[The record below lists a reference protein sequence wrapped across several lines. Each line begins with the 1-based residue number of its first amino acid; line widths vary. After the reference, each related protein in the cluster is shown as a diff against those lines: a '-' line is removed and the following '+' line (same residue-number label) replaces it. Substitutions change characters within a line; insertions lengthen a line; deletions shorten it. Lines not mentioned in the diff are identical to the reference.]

1 MGITCYVVRPTR
13 ASCVGIC
20 QQWHASLTD
29 GDSVSPAQVT
39 SFNVKEF
46 INLTALAYKL
56 DLNYRQRSAFWAFQ
70 NARCPLLAETGP
82 LDGPL

>member
-20 QQWHASLTD
+20 QQWHASLID

-39 SFNVKEF
+39 SFNVKES
-46 INLTALAYKL
+46 INLTALPI
-56 DLNYRQRSAFWAFQ
+56 NS
-70 NARCPLLAETGP
+70 T
-82 LDGPL
+82 